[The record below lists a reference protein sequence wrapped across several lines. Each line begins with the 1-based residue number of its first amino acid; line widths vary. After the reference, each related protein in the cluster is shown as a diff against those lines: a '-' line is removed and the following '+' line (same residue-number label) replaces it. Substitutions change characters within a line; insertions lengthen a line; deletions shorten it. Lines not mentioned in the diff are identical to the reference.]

1 MKFFS
6 NLILVLIPFFVSGQ
20 SISDAINWSF
30 ENESGNARYQSMAG
44 AFGALGGNLSAISN
58 NPASSAVFELSRFG
72 VSLVVN
78 NNNSDAIYNNNKN
91 SLSSENSNYQA
102 GLVYVFK
109 NYGNGNLNKFS
120 IGVNFQSIA
129 NFNDEIKISGR
140 SKKSVDNFFI
150 NNSLG
155 VNVNNISVGS
165 NESVRGVYKWLG
177 DNIGYYAQQAFL
189 GYQSY
194 LLDYDSETSSFTSLA
209 KYENGVD
216 HDHSIF
222 SSGFNNKASLNL
234 SWQYKGNFYW
244 GINLNFHDILVEK
257 ELRHVES
264 NFDSD
269 SPITDIDFRNYLT
282 TNGSGISIQGGLIYK
297 LKSIRL
303 GLSYTTPTYYSFE
316 DNLEQ
321 YIKTSSVDVDGN
333 IFTDIVDPQIINLYD
348 YDFRSPSK
356 LSFSVASIINNMIII
371 SADLVSKDYSNSKFK
386 HDNDGLYN
394 GLNSAIGKNLASVL
408 DYKIGTEI
416 KLNQFSLRGGLKT
429 SNNPYNT
436 KEKKYITSQ
445 TIGLGYDFNGSTLD
459 FAVINSKYNYNYQ
472 LFDTGLT
479 DSANIETNQ
488 LKLIFSYN
496 IIF

>member
-1 MKFFS
+1 M
-6 NLILVLIPFFVSGQ
+6 
-20 SISDAINWSF
+20 
-30 ENESGNARYQSMAG
+30 
-44 AFGALGGNLSAISN
+44 
-58 NPASSAVFELSRFG
+58 
-72 VSLVVN
+72 
-78 NNNSDAIYNNNKN
+78 IY
-91 SLSSENSNYQA
+91 
-102 GLVYVFK
+102 
-109 NYGNGNLNKFS
+109 
-120 IGVNFQSIA
+120 
-129 NFNDEIKISGR
+129 
-140 SKKSVDNFFI
+140 
-150 NNSLG
+150 
-155 VNVNNISVGS
+155 
-165 NESVRGVYKWLG
+165 
-177 DNIGYYAQQAFL
+177 
-189 GYQSY
+189 
-194 LLDYDSETSSFTSLA
+194 
-209 KYENGVD
+209 
-216 HDHSIF
+216 

-297 LKSIRL
+297 LKTIRL

-348 YDFRSPSK
+348 YDFKSPSK

-416 KLNQFSLRGGLKT
+416 KLNQFSLRGGYKA

-436 KEKKYITSQ
+436 NEKKYITSQ

-459 FAVINSKYNYNYQ
+459 FAVINSSYNYNYQ

-479 DSANIETNQ
+479 DSASIETNQ